1 MENTSITWELELSW
15 QLGVALGLAALIG
28 ILVTYLITRARFDRQ
43 TQSLQEVNNELTTNL
58 KVEQAQHKQKIEAL
72 QEARNQLVESF
83 SALSKHALDANNE
96 SFLQLAQQKLGIFH
110 TRAEATLTAK
120 EKSIETL
127 IKPVTDA
134 LQKTEKQITEI
145 EKERK
150 QAYGSITAQLKQVTE
165 AQHGL
170 QSETEQLVRALRR
183 PEVRG
188 QWGELTLKRLA
199 ELAGMV
205 NHCDFEEQ
213 SHHQV
218 EDGKNIRPDMI
229 VRMPEQRELI
239 VDAKTPL
246 DAYLNAIQ
254 TDDPDKREAHLRH
267 HARKVRDRMKE
278 LASKAYWSQFKQSPD
293 FVILFIPGEQF
304 LTSALDYDS
313 KLLEDAFANRVILAT
328 PTTLVALLRSVA
340 YGWQQAAM
348 SKNAEQI
355 RDLAQDLYKRLHSFC
370 SHLQK
375 VGKNLDDSVSNYNKA
390 IGSLERQVLPG
401 ARKFTELGVQAK
413 EEIPNID
420 EIEKKARTVSVLD
433 QPKQK

>member
-1 MENTSITWELELSW
+1 MQNTSITWELELSW
-15 QLGVALGLAALIG
+15 QLGIALLIAALIG
-28 ILVTYLITRARFDRQ
+28 VLVTYLVARVRFDRQ
-43 TQSLQEVNNELTTNL
+43 SQVLQNVNNELATEL

-72 QEARNQLVESF
+72 QEARNQLLESF

-96 SFLQLAQQKLGIFH
+96 SFLHLAQQKLGIFH
-110 TRAEATLTAK
+110 TRAEATLSAK

-127 IKPVTDA
+127 IKPVTEA
-134 LQKTEKQITEI
+134 LQKTEKQIAEI

-150 QAYGSITAQLKQVTE
+150 QAYGTITTQLKLVTE

-188 QWGELTLKRLA
+188 QWGELTLRRLA

-213 SHHQV
+213 SHQQL

-229 VRMPEQRELI
+229 VRMPEHRELI

-246 DAYLNAIQ
+246 DAYLNAVQ
-254 TDDPDKREAHLRH
+254 TDDPDQREAHLRN

-313 KLLEDAFANRVILAT
+313 GLLEDAFANRVILAT

-355 RDLAQDLYKRLHSFC
+355 RDLAQDLYKRLNSFC
-370 SHLQK
+370 THLQR
-375 VGKNLDDSVSNYNKA
+375 VGKNLDDSVANFNKA

-401 ARKFTELGVQAK
+401 ARKFTELGVHAK
-413 EEIPNID
+413 DEIPNID
-420 EIEKKARTVSVLD
+420 EIEKKARDVSGQDRL
-433 QPKQK
+433 KQK

>member
-1 MENTSITWELELSW
+1 MPIKWELELTW
-15 QLGVALGLAALIG
+15 QLGVAVGVALLLGAL
-28 ILVTYLITRARFDRQ
+28 VAYLLTRSRMDKNIQA
-43 TQSLQEVNNELTTNL
+43 LQEKNNTLYTKL
-58 KVEQAQHKQKIEAL
+58 QVEQAQYVEKIEAL
-72 QEARNQLVESF
+72 KESRTQLKESF

-96 SFLQLAQQKLGIFH
+96 SFLQLAQQKLGLFE
-110 TRAEATLTAK
+110 TRAQANLTEK

-127 IKPVTDA
+127 LKPMSEA
-134 LQKTEKQITEI
+134 LKKTERQISEI

-150 QAYGSITAQLKQVTE
+150 EAYGSITNHLKQVTE
-165 AQHGL
+165 AQQGL

-213 SHHQV
+213 THVDV

-229 VRMPEQRELI
+229 VRMPEHRELI

-246 DAYLNAIQ
+246 DAYLSAVQSN
-254 TDDPDKREAHLRH
+254 TPEERESHLKH
-267 HARKVRDRMKE
+267 HARKVRERMKE

-304 LTSALDYDS
+304 LTCALDYDD

-340 YGWQQAAM
+340 YGWQQAAI
-348 SKNAEQI
+348 SENAEHI

-375 VGKNLDDSVSNYNKA
+375 VGKNLDDSVDNYNKA

-413 EEIPNID
+413 QELPLID
-420 EIEKKARTVSVLD
+420 EIEKKARDLPTIR
-433 QPKQK
+433 QEKHG

>member
-1 MENTSITWELELSW
+1 MTWELELSW
-15 QLGVALGLAALIG
+15 QLGIALGIAALFG
-28 ILVTYLITRARFDRQ
+28 VLVTYLITRSRFDRE
-43 TQSLQEVNNELTTNL
+43 TQSLKEEYNALATKF

-72 QEARNQLVESF
+72 HEARQQLGDSF

-96 SFLQLAQQKLGIFH
+96 SFLQLAKQKLGIFQ
-110 TRAEATLTAK
+110 TQAEANLNEK
-120 EKSIETL
+120 EKSIENL
-127 IKPVTDA
+127 IKPVTEA
-134 LQKTEKQITEI
+134 LQKTEKQISEI

-150 QAYGSITAQLKQVTE
+150 EAYGTIATQLKLVTE

-213 SHHQV
+213 SHQNV

-229 VRMPEQRELI
+229 VRMPERRELI

-246 DAYLNAIQ
+246 DAYLSAIQ
-254 TDDPDKREAHLRH
+254 ADTPEQRETHLRH
-267 HARKVRDRMKE
+267 HARKVRERMKE

-313 KLLEDAFANRVILAT
+313 QLLEDAFANRVILAT

-348 SKNAEQI
+348 SKNTEQI
-355 RDLAQDLYKRLHSFC
+355 RDLAQDLYKRLHTFC
-370 SHLQK
+370 SHLQR
-375 VGKNLDDSVSNYNKA
+375 VGKNLDDSVGNYNKA

-413 EEIPNID
+413 EEIPLSD
-420 EIEKKARTVSVLD
+420 EIEKKAREIPQLE
-433 QPKQK
+433 KRKRK

>member
-1 MENTSITWELELSW
+1 MQQTINWELELTW
-15 QLGVALGLAALIG
+15 QLGVALGVAILIG
-28 ILVTYLITRARFDRQ
+28 ALVAYLITRARMDKHIQRLQ
-43 TQSLQEVNNELTTNL
+43 DKNNSLHTELQIEHAQSLEKIQAL
-58 KVEQAQHKQKIEAL
+58 KESREQLKD
-72 QEARNQLVESF
+72 SF

-96 SFLQLAQQKLGIFH
+96 SFLQLAQQKLGLFE
-110 TRAEATLTAK
+110 TRAQANLK
-120 EKSIETL
+120 EKEKAIETL
-127 IKPVTDA
+127 LKPMTDA
-134 LQKTEKQITEI
+134 LNKTEKQINEI

-150 QAYGSITAQLKQVTE
+150 QAYGSITEQLKLVTE

-213 SHHQV
+213 IHTDV
-218 EDGKNIRPDMI
+218 DDGKNMRPDMI
-229 VRMPEQRELI
+229 VRMPEKRELI

-246 DAYLNAIQ
+246 DAYLSAIQ
-254 TDDPDKREAHLRH
+254 SSSQQEQEAYLKH
-267 HARKVRDRMKE
+267 HARKVRERMKE

-304 LTSALDYDS
+304 LTSALDHDD

-340 YGWQQAAM
+340 YGWQQA
-348 SKNAEQI
+348 SISENAEKV
-355 RDLAQDLYKRLHSFC
+355 RDLAQDLYKRLYTFC
-370 SHLQK
+370 SHLQR
-375 VGKNLDDSVSNYNKA
+375 VGKHLDDSVEHYNKA
-390 IGSLERQVLPG
+390 IGSLDRQVLPG

-413 EEIPNID
+413 EELPLID
-420 EIEKKARTVSVLD
+420 EIEKRTREI
-433 QPKQK
+433 PPIKQDKHG

>member
-1 MENTSITWELELSW
+1 MPIKWELELTW
-15 QLGVALGLAALIG
+15 QLGIAVGAACLLGALIA
-28 ILVTYLITRARFDRQ
+28 YLLTRSRMDKNIQ
-43 TQSLQEVNNELTTNL
+43 DLQEKNNTLYTKL
-58 KVEQAQHKQKIEAL
+58 QVEQAQYVEKIEAL
-72 QEARNQLVESF
+72 KESRAQLKESF
-83 SALSKHALDANNE
+83 SALSKHALDANSE
-96 SFLQLAQQKLGIFH
+96 SFLQLAQQKLGLFES
-110 TRAEATLTAK
+110 RAQANLSEK

-127 IKPVTDA
+127 LKPMSDA
-134 LQKTEKQITEI
+134 LKKTEKQISDI

-150 QAYGSITAQLKQVTE
+150 EAYGSITNHLKQVTE

-213 SHHQV
+213 THVNV

-229 VRMPEQRELI
+229 VRMPEHRELI

-246 DAYLNAIQ
+246 DAYLNAVQ
-254 TDDPDKREAHLRH
+254 ANTPEERETHMKH
-267 HARKVRDRMKE
+267 HARKVRERMKE

-304 LTSALDYDS
+304 LTCALDYDD

-340 YGWQQAAM
+340 YGWQQA
-348 SKNAEQI
+348 SISENAEKV
-355 RDLAQDLYKRLHSFC
+355 RDLAQELYKRLHTFC
-370 SHLQK
+370 SHLQR
-375 VGKNLDDSVSNYNKA
+375 VGKNLDDSVDNYNKA

-401 ARKFTELGVQAK
+401 ARKFTDLGVQAK
-413 EEIPNID
+413 QELPLID
-420 EIEKKARTVSVLD
+420 EIDKKARDIPTIR
-433 QPKQK
+433 QEKHG

>member
-1 MENTSITWELELSW
+1 VQQSIKWELELTW
-15 QLGVALGLAALIG
+15 QLGIAIGIAVLIGALIAH
-28 ILVTYLITRARFDRQ
+28 LITRARMNKSIQ
-43 TQSLQEVNNELTTNL
+43 TLSEQNNVLRTNL
-58 KVEQAQHKQKIEAL
+58 KVEQAQNVEKIQAL
-72 QEARNQLVESF
+72 KESRQQLKESF

-96 SFLQLAQQKLGIFH
+96 SFLQLAQQKLGVFE
-110 TRAEATLTAK
+110 TRAQANLSEK
-120 EKSIETL
+120 EKAIETL
-127 IKPVTDA
+127 LKPMAEA
-134 LQKTEKQITEI
+134 LNKTEKQISEI

-150 QAYGSITAQLKQVTE
+150 QAYGSITEQLKLVNE

-213 SHHQV
+213 THTEV
-218 EDGKNIRPDMI
+218 DDGRNMRPDMI
-229 VRMPEQRELI
+229 VRMPEKRELI

-246 DAYLNAIQ
+246 DAYLSAIQ
-254 TDDPDKREAHLRH
+254 SNSQQEQEAHLKH
-267 HARKVRDRMKE
+267 HARKVRERMKE

-304 LTSALDYDS
+304 LTSALDHDD

-340 YGWQQAAM
+340 YGWQQA
-348 SKNAEQI
+348 SISENAEKV
-355 RDLAQDLYKRLHSFC
+355 RDLAQDLYKRLHTFC

-375 VGKNLDDSVSNYNKA
+375 VGKNLDDSVANYNKA

-401 ARKFTELGVQAK
+401 ARKFTELGIQAK
-413 EEIPNID
+413 EELPLVD
-420 EIEKKARTVSVLD
+420 EIEKKTREIPIT
-433 QPKQK
+433 KQEKHG

>member
-1 MENTSITWELELSW
+1 MTWELELSW
-15 QLGVALGLAALIG
+15 QLGVVLGIAALLG
-28 ILVTYLITRARFDRQ
+28 TLVTYVVVRSRFDSVIQ
-43 TQSLQEVNNELTTNL
+43 DLNDEKNAFETEL

-72 QEARNQLVESF
+72 QEARTQLVDSF

-96 SFLQLAQQKLGIFH
+96 SFLQLAKQNLGLFH
-110 TRAEATLTAK
+110 AKAEANLSEK

-127 IKPVTDA
+127 IKPVTEA
-134 LQKTEKQITEI
+134 LQKTEKQISEI

-150 QAYGSITAQLKQVTE
+150 EAYGSITAQLKQVTE

-170 QSETEQLVRALRR
+170 QSETEHLVQALRR

-213 SHHQV
+213 SHQQV
-218 EDGKNIRPDMI
+218 EEGKNIRPDMI
-229 VRMPEQRELI
+229 VRMPEHRELI

-246 DAYLNAIQ
+246 DAYLNAVQ
-254 TDDPDKREAHLRH
+254 ASNPDEREAHLKH
-267 HARKVRDRMKE
+267 HARKVRERMKE
-278 LASKAYWSQFKQSPD
+278 LASKTYWSQFKQSPD

-313 KLLEDAFANRVILAT
+313 NLLEDAFDNSVILAT

-348 SKNAEQI
+348 SKNAELI
-355 RDLAQDLYKRLHSFC
+355 RDLAKDLYKRLYSFS

-375 VGKNLDDSVSNYNKA
+375 VGKNLDDSVINYNKA
-390 IGSLERQVLPG
+390 VGSLERLVLPG
-401 ARKFTELGVQAK
+401 VRKFTEMGVQAK
-413 EEIPNID
+413 EEIPRID
-420 EIEKKARTVSVLD
+420 EIEKKTRDVPILE
-433 QPKQK
+433 KQAKK

>member
-1 MENTSITWELELSW
+1 MKWELELSW
-15 QLGVALGLAALIG
+15 QLGVALGITALLGALIA
-28 ILVTYLITRARFDRQ
+28 YLITRARLDKNILALHEKNNDIY
-43 TQSLQEVNNELTTNL
+43 TKLQ
-58 KVEQAQHKQKIEAL
+58 VEQAQYIEKIAAL
-72 QEARNQLVESF
+72 NESREQLKESF
-83 SALSKHALDANNE
+83 SALSKHALDSNNE
-96 SFLQLAQQKLGIFH
+96 SFLQLAQQKLGLFES
-110 TRAEATLTAK
+110 RAQANLSEK

-127 IKPVTDA
+127 LKPMAEA
-134 LQKTEKQITEI
+134 LQKTEQQISTI

-150 QAYGSITAQLKQVTE
+150 EAFGSITTQLKLVTE

-213 SHHQV
+213 AHTEV
-218 EDGKNIRPDMI
+218 NDGKNIRPDMI
-229 VRMPEQRELI
+229 VRMPEKRELI

-246 DAYLNAIQ
+246 DAYLSAVQSNSQ
-254 TDDPDKREAHLRH
+254 QEQEAHLKR
-267 HARKVRDRMKE
+267 HARKVRERMKE

-304 LTSALDYDS
+304 LTSALDHDN

-340 YGWQQAAM
+340 YGWQQA
-348 SKNAEQI
+348 SISENAEKV
-355 RDLAQDLYKRLHSFC
+355 RDLAQDLYKRLHTFC
-370 SHLQK
+370 SHLEK
-375 VGKNLDDSVSNYNKA
+375 VGKNLDDSVANYNKA

-401 ARKFTELGVQAK
+401 ARKFTELGIHAK
-413 EEIPNID
+413 EELPLVD
-420 EIEKKARTVSVLD
+420 EIEKKTREIPTTRQD
-433 QPKQK
+433 KHG

>member
-1 MENTSITWELELSW
+1 MKWELELSW
-15 QLGVALGLAALIG
+15 QLGVAIGIAALLGALIA
-28 ILVTYLITRARFDRQ
+28 YLITRARMDKNILDLHEANHRLY
-43 TQSLQEVNNELTTNL
+43 TKLRI
-58 KVEQAQHKQKIEAL
+58 EQAQNIEKIAAL
-72 QEARNQLVESF
+72 NESREQLKESF
-83 SALSKHALDANNE
+83 SALSKHALDSNNE
-96 SFLQLAQQKLGIFH
+96 SFLQLAQQKLGLFES
-110 TRAEATLTAK
+110 RAQANLSEK

-127 IKPVTDA
+127 LKPMTEA
-134 LQKTEKQITEI
+134 LQKTEQQISSI

-150 QAYGSITAQLKQVTE
+150 EAFGSITTQLKLVTE
-165 AQHGL
+165 AQYGL

-213 SHHQV
+213 THV
-218 EDGKNIRPDMI
+218 DVDDGKNIRPDMI
-229 VRMPEQRELI
+229 VRMPEKRELI

-246 DAYLNAIQ
+246 DAYLSAVQANTQ
-254 TDDPDKREAHLRH
+254 EERETYLKH
-267 HARKVRDRMKE
+267 HARKVRERMKE

-304 LTSALDYDS
+304 LTCALDYDD

-340 YGWQQAAM
+340 YGWQQA
-348 SKNAEQI
+348 SISENAEHV

-375 VGKNLDDSVSNYNKA
+375 VGKNLDDSVANYNKA

-401 ARKFTELGVQAK
+401 ARKFTELGIAAK
-413 EEIPNID
+413 EELPLID
-420 EIEKKARTVSVLD
+420 EIEKKARDIPIT
-433 QPKQK
+433 KQDKHG

>member
-1 MENTSITWELELSW
+1 MKWELELNW
-15 QLGVALGLAALIG
+15 QLGVAIGVALVVGALIA
-28 ILVTYLITRARFDRQ
+28 YLITRARMDKTILAIRDA
-43 TQSLQEVNNELTTNL
+43 NNQLHTEL
-58 KVEQAQHKQKIEAL
+58 KIEQAQSLEKIQAL
-72 QEARNQLVESF
+72 KESREQLKESF

-96 SFLQLAQQKLGIFH
+96 SFLQLAQQKLGLFE
-110 TRAEATLTAK
+110 TRAQANLSEK
-120 EKSIETL
+120 EKAIETL
-127 IKPVTDA
+127 LKPMSEA
-134 LQKTEKQITEI
+134 LNKTEKQISEI

-150 QAYGSITAQLKQVTE
+150 QAYGSIVEQLKSVNE

-213 SHHQV
+213 AHASV
-218 EDGKNIRPDMI
+218 EDGRNMRPDMI
-229 VRMPEQRELI
+229 VRMPEKRELI

-246 DAYLNAIQ
+246 DAYLTAIQ
-254 TDDPDKREAHLRH
+254 SDSQQEQEAHLKH
-267 HARKVRDRMKE
+267 HARKVRERMKE

-304 LTSALDYDS
+304 LTSALDHDD

-340 YGWQQAAM
+340 YGWQQA
-348 SKNAEQI
+348 SISENAEHV

-375 VGKNLDDSVSNYNKA
+375 VGKNLDDSVANYNKA

-401 ARKFTELGVQAK
+401 ARKFTELGIQAK
-413 EEIPNID
+413 EELPLID
-420 EIEKKARTVSVLD
+420 EIEKKARDIPIV
-433 QPKQK
+433 KQDKHG

>member
-1 MENTSITWELELSW
+1 MKWELELSW
-15 QLGVALGLAALIG
+15 QLSVAIGVAAILGALIA
-28 ILVTYLITRARFDRQ
+28 YLIMRARMDKNILAMHEKNNHLY
-43 TQSLQEVNNELTTNL
+43 TKLQ
-58 KVEQAQHKQKIEAL
+58 VEQAQNIEKIAAL
-72 QEARNQLVESF
+72 NESRAQLKESF
-83 SALSKHALDANNE
+83 SALSKHALDSNNE
-96 SFLQLAQQKLGIFH
+96 SFLQLAQQKLGLFES
-110 TRAEATLTAK
+110 RAHANLNEK
-120 EKSIETL
+120 EKSIETML
-127 IKPVTDA
+127 KPMADA
-134 LQKTEKQITEI
+134 LKKTEQQISTI

-150 QAYGSITAQLKQVTE
+150 EAFGSITTQLKLVTE

-213 SHHQV
+213 THV
-218 EDGKNIRPDMI
+218 DVDDGKNIRPDMI
-229 VRMPEQRELI
+229 VRMPEKRELI

-246 DAYLNAIQ
+246 DAYLSAVQANTQ
-254 TDDPDKREAHLRH
+254 EEREAHLKH
-267 HARKVRDRMKE
+267 HARKVRERMKE

-304 LTSALDYDS
+304 LTCALDYDD

-340 YGWQQAAM
+340 YGWQQA
-348 SKNAEQI
+348 SISENAERV
-355 RDLAQDLYKRLHSFC
+355 RDLAQYLYKRLYTFC

-375 VGKNLDDSVSNYNKA
+375 VGKNLDDSVANYNKA

-401 ARKFTELGVQAK
+401 ARKFTELGIQAK
-413 EEIPNID
+413 DELPLID
-420 EIEKKARTVSVLD
+420 EIEKKARDIPTIQQD
-433 QPKQK
+433 KHG

>member
-1 MENTSITWELELSW
+1 MTWELELSW
-15 QLGVALGLAALIG
+15 QLGVALGIAALLGVLI
-28 ILVTYLITRARFDRQ
+28 TYLIVRTRFDREA
-43 TQSLQEVNNELTTNL
+43 QSLKDDSNVLLTKL

-72 QEARNQLVESF
+72 HEARTQLSESF

-96 SFLQLAQQKLGIFH
+96 SFLHLAQQKLGQFH
-110 TRAEATLTAK
+110 TRAEATLSEK

-127 IKPVTDA
+127 IKPVTEA

-145 EKERK
+145 EKERR
-150 QAYGSITAQLKQVTE
+150 QAYGTITTQLKLVTE

-213 SHHQV
+213 SQQQV

-229 VRMPEQRELI
+229 VRMPERRELI

-254 TDDPDKREAHLRH
+254 ADTPEQREMHLKH
-267 HARKVRDRMKE
+267 HAKKVRERMKE
-278 LASKAYWSQFKQSPD
+278 LASKAYWAQFKQSPD

-304 LTSALDYDS
+304 LTSALDYDDQ
-313 KLLEDAFANRVILAT
+313 LLEDAFANRVILAT

-355 RDLAQDLYKRLHSFC
+355 RDLAQDLYKRLHTFC
-370 SHLQK
+370 SHLQR
-375 VGKNLDDSVSNYNKA
+375 VGKNLDDSVANYNKA

-413 EEIPNID
+413 EEIPASD
-420 EIEKKARTVSVLD
+420 EIEKKAREVATLE
-433 QPKQK
+433 QHKQK

>member
-1 MENTSITWELELSW
+1 MKWELELSW
-15 QLGVALGLAALIG
+15 QLGVALGIAALLGALIA
-28 ILVTYLITRARFDRQ
+28 YLSTRARMDKSILALHEKNHGIY
-43 TQSLQEVNNELTTNL
+43 TQLQ
-58 KVEQAQHKQKIEAL
+58 VEQAHNIEKIAALNESREQLKQ
-72 QEARNQLVESF
+72 SF
-83 SALSKHALDANNE
+83 SALSKHALDSNNE
-96 SFLQLAQQKLGIFH
+96 SFLQLAQQKLGLFES
-110 TRAEATLTAK
+110 RAQANLSEK

-127 IKPVTDA
+127 LKPMADA
-134 LQKTEKQITEI
+134 LQKTEQQISAI

-150 QAYGSITAQLKQVTE
+150 EAFGSITTQLKLVTE

-213 SHHQV
+213 THV
-218 EDGKNIRPDMI
+218 DVADGKNIRPDMI
-229 VRMPEQRELI
+229 VRMPEKRELI

-246 DAYLNAIQ
+246 DAYLSAVQ
-254 TDDPDKREAHLRH
+254 ASSQEERETHMNR

-304 LTSALDYDS
+304 LTCALDYDD

-340 YGWQQAAM
+340 YGWQQA
-348 SKNAEQI
+348 SISENAEQV

-375 VGKNLDDSVSNYNKA
+375 IGKNLDDSVANYNKA

-401 ARKFTELGVQAK
+401 ARKFTELGIQAK
-413 EEIPNID
+413 DELPLID
-420 EIEKKARTVSVLD
+420 EIEKKTREIPTLQQD
-433 QPKQK
+433 KHG

>member
-1 MENTSITWELELSW
+1 MKWELELSW
-15 QLGVALGLAALIG
+15 QLGVALGIAALLGALIA
-28 ILVTYLITRARFDRQ
+28 YLSTRARMDKSILALHEKNHGIY
-43 TQSLQEVNNELTTNL
+43 TQLQ
-58 KVEQAQHKQKIEAL
+58 VEQAQNIEKIAALNESREQLKQ
-72 QEARNQLVESF
+72 SF
-83 SALSKHALDANNE
+83 SALSKHALDSNNE
-96 SFLQLAQQKLGIFH
+96 SFLQLAQQKLGLFES
-110 TRAEATLTAK
+110 RAQANLSEK

-127 IKPVTDA
+127 LKPMADA
-134 LQKTEKQITEI
+134 LQKTEQQISAI

-150 QAYGSITAQLKQVTE
+150 EAFGSITTQLKLVTE

-188 QWGELTLKRLA
+188 QWGELTLNRLA

-213 SHHQV
+213 THV
-218 EDGKNIRPDMI
+218 DVADGKNIRPDMI
-229 VRMPEQRELI
+229 VRMPEKRELI

-246 DAYLNAIQ
+246 DAYLSAVQ
-254 TDDPDKREAHLRH
+254 ASSQEERETHMNR

-304 LTSALDYDS
+304 LTCALDYDD

-340 YGWQQAAM
+340 YGWQQA
-348 SKNAEQI
+348 SISENAEQV

-375 VGKNLDDSVSNYNKA
+375 VGKNLDDSVANYNKA

-401 ARKFTELGVQAK
+401 ARKFTELGIQAK
-413 EEIPNID
+413 DELPLID
-420 EIEKKARTVSVLD
+420 EIEKKTREIPTLQQD
-433 QPKQK
+433 KHG

>member
-1 MENTSITWELELSW
+1 MKWELELTW
-15 QLGVALGLAALIG
+15 QLGVAVGIAVLIG
-28 ILVTYLITRARFDRQ
+28 ALLAYLLTRARMDKTISQ
-43 TQSLQEVNNELTTNL
+43 LNEKNNQLYTQLQI
-58 KVEQAQHKQKIEAL
+58 EQAQHLEKIQAL
-72 QEARNQLVESF
+72 KESREQLKESF

-96 SFLQLAQQKLGIFH
+96 SFLQLAQQKLGLFE
-110 TRAEATLTAK
+110 TRAQANLNQK
-120 EKSIETL
+120 EKAIETL
-127 IKPVTDA
+127 LKPMADA
-134 LQKTEKQITEI
+134 LNKTEKQINEI

-150 QAYGSITAQLKQVTE
+150 QAYGSITEQLKLVNE

-205 NHCDFEEQ
+205 EHCDFEEQ
-213 SHHQV
+213 THREV
-218 EDGKNIRPDMI
+218 EDGRNMRPDMI
-229 VRMPEQRELI
+229 VRIPEKRELI

-246 DAYLNAIQ
+246 DAYLTAIQ
-254 TDDPDKREAHLRH
+254 SDSQKEQEAHLKH
-267 HARKVRDRMKE
+267 HARKVRERMKE
-278 LASKAYWSQFKQSPD
+278 LASKAYWSQFSQSPD

-304 LTSALDYDS
+304 LTSALDHDD

-340 YGWQQAAM
+340 YGWQQA
-348 SKNAEQI
+348 SISENAEKI
-355 RDLAQDLYKRLHSFC
+355 RDLAQDLYKRLHTFS
-370 SHLQK
+370 SHIQK
-375 VGKNLDDSVSNYNKA
+375 IGKNLDDSVSNYNKA

-413 EEIPNID
+413 EELPLV
-420 EIEKKARTVSVLD
+420 EAIEKKTREMPPNL
-433 QPKQK
+433 KQDKHG

>member
-1 MENTSITWELELSW
+1 MTWSIVFDW
-15 QLGVALGLAALIG
+15 QFAVLTGMVAILAA
-28 ILVTYLITRARFDRQ
+28 ILTYLILHRKYDRRYQ
-43 TQSLQEVNNELTTNL
+43 
-58 KVEQAQHKQKIEAL
+58 AL
-72 QEARNQLVESF
+72 QEEHYTLKTALQIERTQYQERIAALKKMHVDLQKNF
-83 SALSKHALDANNE
+83 SALSKDALQANNE
-96 SFLQLAQQKLGIFH
+96 SFLQLAQQKLGIYQE
-110 TRAEATLTAK
+110 RAEASLNAK

-127 IKPVTDA
+127 IKPVTSA
-134 LQKTEKQITEI
+134 LEKTEQQISLI

-150 QAYGSITAQLKQVTE
+150 QAYGSISEQLKLVTQ
-165 AQHGL
+165 AQHNL
-170 QSETEQLVRALRR
+170 QSETEHLVRALSK

-188 QWGELTLKRLA
+188 QWGELTLRRLA

-213 SHHQV
+213 THLEV
-218 EDGKNIRPDMI
+218 ADGKNMRPDMI

-246 DAYLNAIQ
+246 DAYLKAIEA
-254 TDDPDKREAHLRH
+254 DSAKDRETQLRH
-267 HARKVRDRMKE
+267 HAQKVRDRMKE

-304 LTSALDYDS
+304 LTSALEYDPG
-313 KLLEDAFANRVILAT
+313 LLEDSFTNQVILAT

-340 YGWQQAAM
+340 YGWQQASM

-355 RDLAQDLYKRLHSFC
+355 RDLAQDLHKRLHSFC

-375 VGKNLDDSVSNYNKA
+375 VGKNLDDSVANYNKA

-401 ARKFTELGVQAK
+401 ARKFIELGVQAK
-413 EEIPNID
+413 EELPIIN
-420 EIEKKARTVSVLD
+420 EIEKKSRNVENIAP
-433 QPKQK
+433 PKPNR

>member
-1 MENTSITWELELSW
+1 MTWELELSW
-15 QLGVALGLAALIG
+15 QLGVALGIAALLG
-28 ILVTYLITRARFDRQ
+28 ILITYLLTRARFDRQ
-43 TQSLQEVNNELTTNL
+43 AQSLKDDHNVLLTKF

-72 QEARNQLVESF
+72 QEARTQLTESF

-96 SFLQLAQQKLGIFH
+96 SFLHLAQQKLSQFH
-110 TRAEATLTAK
+110 TRAEATLSEK

-127 IKPVTDA
+127 IKPVTEA
-134 LQKTEKQITEI
+134 LQKTEKQISEI
-145 EKERK
+145 EKERR
-150 QAYGSITAQLKQVTE
+150 QAYGTITTQLKLVTE

-213 SHHQV
+213 SQQQV
-218 EDGKNIRPDMI
+218 EDGKSIRPDMI
-229 VRMPEQRELI
+229 VRMPERRELI

-254 TDDPDKREAHLRH
+254 ADTPEQREIHLRH
-267 HARKVRDRMKE
+267 HAKKVRERMKE
-278 LASKAYWSQFKQSPD
+278 LASKAYWAQFKQSPD

-304 LTSALDYDS
+304 LTSALDYDDQ
-313 KLLEDAFANRVILAT
+313 LLEDAFANRVILAT

-355 RDLAQDLYKRLHSFC
+355 RDLAQDLYKRLHTFC
-370 SHLQK
+370 SHLQR
-375 VGKNLDDSVSNYNKA
+375 VGKNLDDSVANYNKA

-401 ARKFTELGVQAK
+401 ARKFTELGVQSK
-413 EEIPNID
+413 EEIPVSD
-420 EIEKKARTVSVLD
+420 EIEKKARDVVALD
-433 QPKQK
+433 QRKQK

>member
-1 MENTSITWELELSW
+1 MKWELELNW
-15 QLGVALGLAALIG
+15 QLGVVAGIAALLAAL
-28 ILVTYLITRARFDRQ
+28 VAYLITRARMDKNIQ
-43 TQSLQEVNNELTTNL
+43 TLRENINHLHTQLQ
-58 KVEQAQHKQKIEAL
+58 VEQAQNIEKIAAL
-72 QEARNQLVESF
+72 NESREQLKESF
-83 SALSKHALDANNE
+83 SALSKHALDANSE
-96 SFLQLAQQKLGIFH
+96 SFLQLAQQKLGIFES
-110 TRAEATLTAK
+110 RAQANLSEK
-120 EKSIETL
+120 EKSIETML
-127 IKPVTDA
+127 KPMADA
-134 LQKTEKQITEI
+134 LRKTEQQISEI

-150 QAYGSITAQLKQVTE
+150 EAFGSITTQLKLVTE
-165 AQHGL
+165 AQLGL

-205 NHCDFEEQ
+205 QHCDFEEQ
-213 SHHQV
+213 THV
-218 EDGKNIRPDMI
+218 EVEGGKNIRPDMI
-229 VRMPEQRELI
+229 VRMPEKRDLI

-246 DAYLNAIQ
+246 DAYLSAIQ
-254 TDDPDKREAHLRH
+254 ASTQGERETHLKH
-267 HARKVRDRMKE
+267 HARKVRDRMRE

-304 LTSALDYDS
+304 LTSALDYDN

-340 YGWQQAAM
+340 YGWQQA
-348 SKNAEQI
+348 SISENAENV

-375 VGKNLDDSVSNYNKA
+375 VGKNLDDSVANYNKA

-401 ARKFTELGVQAK
+401 ARKFTELGIPAK
-413 EEIPNID
+413 DELPLID
-420 EIEKKARTVSVLD
+420 EIEKKARDIPTIQQD
-433 QPKQK
+433 KHG

>member
-1 MENTSITWELELSW
+1 MKWELELSW
-15 QLGVALGLAALIG
+15 QLGVAIGIAALLGALIA
-28 ILVTYLITRARFDRQ
+28 YLITRARMDKNILDLHEANHRLY
-43 TQSLQEVNNELTTNL
+43 TKLRI
-58 KVEQAQHKQKIEAL
+58 EQAQNIEKIAAL
-72 QEARNQLVESF
+72 NESREQLKESF
-83 SALSKHALDANNE
+83 SALSKHALDSNNE
-96 SFLQLAQQKLGIFH
+96 SFLQLAQQKLGLFES
-110 TRAEATLTAK
+110 RAQANLSEK

-127 IKPVTDA
+127 LKPMTEA
-134 LQKTEKQITEI
+134 LQKTEQQISSI

-150 QAYGSITAQLKQVTE
+150 EAFGSITTQLKLVTE

-213 SHHQV
+213 THV
-218 EDGKNIRPDMI
+218 DVDDGKNIRPDMI
-229 VRMPEQRELI
+229 VRMPEKRELI

-246 DAYLNAIQ
+246 DAYLSAVQANTQ
-254 TDDPDKREAHLRH
+254 EERETYLKH
-267 HARKVRDRMKE
+267 HARKVRERMKE

-304 LTSALDYDS
+304 LTCALDYDD

-340 YGWQQAAM
+340 YGWQQA
-348 SKNAEQI
+348 SISENAEHV

-375 VGKNLDDSVSNYNKA
+375 VGKNLDDSVANYNKA

-401 ARKFTELGVQAK
+401 ARKFTELGIAAK
-413 EEIPNID
+413 EELPLID
-420 EIEKKARTVSVLD
+420 EIEKKARDIPIT
-433 QPKQK
+433 KQDKHG